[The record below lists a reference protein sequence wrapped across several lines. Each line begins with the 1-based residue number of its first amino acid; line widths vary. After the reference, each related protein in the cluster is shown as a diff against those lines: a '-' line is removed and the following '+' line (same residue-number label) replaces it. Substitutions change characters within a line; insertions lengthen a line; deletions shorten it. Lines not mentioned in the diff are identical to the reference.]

1 MRTTEPV
8 VAELLADYRTSAANL
23 RSMETSL
30 ARQLGS
36 NRNRVDEAAVERF
49 GELIR
54 AKMIGGD
61 PAMRKAY
68 VRLLVSRV
76 TVSDQQILIKGSKA
90 ALGAAVT
97 APDESQ
103 VISFD
108 REWCG
113 TQSGA
118 NRSLPGF
125 KILFPLLGC
134 PRGPCAIRAVEFT
147 VRGRALNPRL

>member
-68 VRLLVSRV
+68 VRLLVWRV

-90 ALGAAVT
+90 ALAAAVT

-108 REWCG
+108 REWC
-113 TQSGA
+113 
-118 NRSLPGF
+118 
-125 KILFPLLGC
+125 
-134 PRGPCAIRAVEFT
+134 
-147 VRGRALNPRL
+147 RLQDSNL